1 MNFTTTVSTTLML
14 LILVLVRVR
23 VRVRVSGDGD
33 SVRTRRGKLASRRK
47 ASEASRK
54 IERLKFQR
62 FCRVVRRC
70 DEVALTKRLMG
81 ECAAATKILRIY
93 NY

>member
-1 MNFTTTVSTTLML
+1 MDECKVSGVVGL
-14 LILVLVRVR
+14 
-23 VRVRVSGDGD
+23 VSGDGD
-33 SVRTRRGKLASRRK
+33 SVRTRRGELASRRK

-54 IERLKFQR
+54 FGRLKFQR

-81 ECAAATKILRIY
+81 ECAAATKKY
-93 NY
+93 FE